1 VSKAPGWF
9 GKLAMLGDFAH
20 RRLPAG
26 VVQRCDEWLSQ
37 GVASS
42 RQQLGEAWL
51 DAYLTA
57 PLWAFAWAPRVI
69 DASWWF
75 GVLMPSVDV
84 AGRYFPLLVACDAA
98 GTPTDAAA
106 LAALSRW
113 YAAAAESA
121 LGTLQPRATLDGFEA
136 QLAALGALPAAPA
149 DAARVTTDGDER
161 SVVIADAAHW
171 LEQAPTIALSAALD
185 ALADCSL
192 WWPLPAT
199 DATPA
204 PARVSLLRG
213 LPPAERF
220 AGLLKGQL

>member
-1 VSKAPGWF
+1 VSEAPGWF

-37 GVASS
+37 GVAHS
-42 RQQLGEAWL
+42 RQQLGDAWL
-51 DAYLTA
+51 EAYLTA
-57 PLWAFAWAPRVI
+57 PVWAFACAPRVI
-69 DASWWF
+69 DAAWWF
-75 GVLMPSVDV
+75 GVLMPSVDA
-84 AGRYFPLLVACDAA
+84 AGRYFPLLVACDANGA
-98 GTPTDAAA
+98 PTDAAA

-113 YAAAAESA
+113 YSAAADSA
-121 LGTLQPRATLDGFEA
+121 LATLQLRATLDAFEA
-136 QLAALGALPAAPA
+136 QLAALGALPAAVGA
-149 DAARVTTDGDER
+149 AARVTTDGGER
-161 SVVIADAAHW
+161 RIDIADAAHW
-171 LEQAPTIALSAALD
+171 LEQAPMIALRAALD

-199 DATPA
+199 DTT
-204 PARVSLLRG
+204 PARVSILRG